1 MKYPILKTTSFRL
14 TAIAVV
20 VLTGSMVIL
29 GLFFLYNVRQSMY
42 RELTFRVQQEAE
54 VLLLDYKEDGLD
66 ELLHDVRERRDVQ
79 KANRLYYF
87 LENKDGKVIFDDID
101 HIPSPG
107 GWHEVTLESGADTL
121 LYSLPLTSGY
131 VLAVGASLE
140 NFQEVQRSLV
150 KALFSAIILTI
161 IVGIGSG
168 FFLSRRFL
176 SRIDQVRREAERIG
190 SGNLEERLTRDGSGD
205 DFDQLAS
212 TINEMLERIEALV
225 RSVKR
230 VSSNVAHE
238 LRTPIG
244 HVKQDLEKLC
254 KVSPEESE
262 ARVIIDG
269 TLTKIDGILEI
280 FAGLLRISELE
291 AGELKA
297 HFEDIALDF
306 LLHELVEIYQPVA
319 ETNNQTL
326 RIGIERKLTCRGDRR
341 LLLQLFSNLI
351 ENALRHAG
359 SGVMV
364 EIKLLKEGSET
375 VVTVSDNGSGIS
387 AEKLEEV
394 RHRIDD
400 SEAVAAAH
408 LSKGVGL
415 VLVGAIARLHGA
427 SVHVEDNTPGL
438 RIDVKFQSAREEHA
452 HT

>member
-1 MKYPILKTTSFRL
+1 ML
-14 TAIAVV
+14 
-20 VLTGSMVIL
+20 VLTGSMVML

-42 RELTFRVQQEAE
+42 RELTFRVQQEAD
-54 VLLLDYKEDGLD
+54 VLLLDYNEDGLE
-66 ELLHDVRERRDVQ
+66 ELLHDIRERRNAQ
-79 KANRLYYF
+79 KANRLFYF

-101 HIPSPG
+101 HIPSSG
-107 GWHEVTLESGADTL
+107 GWHEVHLESGTDAL
-121 LYSLPLTSGY
+121 LYSLPLTNGY

-140 NFQEVQRSLV
+140 NFQGVQRSLV

-168 FFLSRRFL
+168 LFLSRRFL
-176 SRIDQVRREAERIG
+176 SRIDQVRRDAERIG
-190 SGNLEERLTRDGSGD
+190 SGNLGERLTRDGSGD

-244 HVKQDLEKLC
+244 HVKQDLERLL

-262 ARVIIDG
+262 AREIIDG
-269 TLTKIDGILEI
+269 TLLKIDGILEI
-280 FAGLLRISELE
+280 FAALLRISELE

-297 HFEDIALDF
+297 HFEDVVLDS

-326 RIGIERKLTCRGDRR
+326 KIGIERKLTCRGDKR

-359 SGVMV
+359 SGVAV
-364 EIKLLKEGSET
+364 EIRLLEEQAKAI
-375 VVTVSDNGSGIS
+375 VTVSDNGSGMS
-387 AEKLEEV
+387 EEMQKESQNKLEGV
-394 RHRIDD
+394 QT
-400 SEAVAAAH
+400 VAAAH

-415 VLVGAIARLHGA
+415 VLVGAIARLHSA
-427 SVHVEDNTPGL
+427 SLSLDNNNPGL
-438 RIDVKFQSAREEHA
+438 KVKVKFPKAVENAGHPRSGKRSIKG
-452 HT
+452 

>member
-1 MKYPILKTTSFRL
+1 M
-14 TAIAVV
+14 
-20 VLTGSMVIL
+20 L
-29 GLFFLYNVRQSMY
+29 GLFFLYNVRESMF

-54 VLLLDYKEDGLD
+54 VLLLDYNEDGLE
-66 ELLHDVRERRDVQ
+66 ELLHDIRERRNAQ
-79 KANRLYYF
+79 KANRLFYF
-87 LENKDGKVIFDDID
+87 LENEDGKVIFDDID
-101 HIPSPG
+101 HIPSSG
-107 GWHEVTLESGADTL
+107 GWHEVHLESSADAL
-121 LYSLPLTSGY
+121 LYSLPLTNGY

-140 NFQEVQRSLV
+140 NFQGVQRSLV

-168 FFLSRRFL
+168 LFLSRRFL
-176 SRIDQVRREAERIG
+176 SRIDQVRRDAERIG
-190 SGNLEERLTRDGSGD
+190 SGNLGERLTRDGSGD

-244 HVKQDLEKLC
+244 HVKQDLERLL

-262 ARVIIDG
+262 AREIIDG
-269 TLTKIDGILEI
+269 TLLKIDGILEI
-280 FAGLLRISELE
+280 FAALLRISELE

-297 HFEDIALDF
+297 HFEDVVLDS

-326 RIGIERKLTCRGDRR
+326 KIGIERKLTCRGDKR

-359 SGVMV
+359 SGVAV
-364 EIKLLKEGSET
+364 EIRLLEEQAKAI
-375 VVTVSDNGSGIS
+375 VTVSDNGNGMSEEMQKES
-387 AEKLEEV
+387 QNKLEDV
-394 RHRIDD
+394 QT
-400 SEAVAAAH
+400 VAAAH

-415 VLVGAIARLHGA
+415 VLVGAIARLHSA
-427 SVHVEDNTPGL
+427 SLSLDNNNPGL
-438 RIDVKFQSAREEHA
+438 KVKVKFPKAVENAGHPRSGKRSIKG
-452 HT
+452 

>member
-1 MKYPILKTTSFRL
+1 ML
-14 TAIAVV
+14 
-20 VLTGSMVIL
+20 VLTGSMVML

-42 RELTFRVQQEAE
+42 RELTFRVQQEAD
-54 VLLLDYKEDGLD
+54 VLLLDYNEDGLE
-66 ELLHDVRERRDVQ
+66 ELLHDIRERRNAQ
-79 KANRLYYF
+79 KANRLFYF

-101 HIPSPG
+101 HIPSSG
-107 GWHEVTLESGADTL
+107 GWHEVHLESGTHAL
-121 LYSLPLTSGY
+121 LYSLPLTNGY

-140 NFQEVQRSLV
+140 NFQGVQRSLV

-168 FFLSRRFL
+168 LFLSRRFL
-176 SRIDQVRREAERIG
+176 SRIDQVRRDAERIG
-190 SGNLEERLTRDGSGD
+190 SGNLGERLTRDGSGD

-244 HVKQDLEKLC
+244 HVKQDLERLL

-262 ARVIIDG
+262 AREIIDG
-269 TLTKIDGILEI
+269 TLLKIDGILEI
-280 FAGLLRISELE
+280 FAALLRISELE

-297 HFEDIALDF
+297 HFEDVVLDS

-326 RIGIERKLTCRGDRR
+326 KIGIERKLTCRGDKR

-359 SGVMV
+359 SGVAV
-364 EIKLLKEGSET
+364 EIRLLEEQAKAI
-375 VVTVSDNGSGIS
+375 VTVSDNGSGMS
-387 AEKLEEV
+387 EEMQKESQNKLEDV
-394 RHRIDD
+394 QT
-400 SEAVAAAH
+400 VAAAH

-415 VLVGAIARLHGA
+415 VLVGAIARLHSA
-427 SVHVEDNTPGL
+427 SLSLDNNNPGL
-438 RIDVKFQSAREEHA
+438 KVKVKFPKAVENAGRPRSGKRSIKG
-452 HT
+452 